1 MGLEP
6 KPSLAGWVARLGGR
20 MVGSEYFRRQ
30 AQVCLRLAATFIDQK
45 GAATLVGMAEDFM
58 AKADLIDQAE
68 QSQRSIGQTTGS
80 APG

>member
-1 MGLEP
+1 
-6 KPSLAGWVARLGGR
+6 
-20 MVGSEYFRRQ
+20 
-30 AQVCLRLAATFIDQK
+30 
-45 GAATLVGMAEDFM
+45 LVGMAEDFM